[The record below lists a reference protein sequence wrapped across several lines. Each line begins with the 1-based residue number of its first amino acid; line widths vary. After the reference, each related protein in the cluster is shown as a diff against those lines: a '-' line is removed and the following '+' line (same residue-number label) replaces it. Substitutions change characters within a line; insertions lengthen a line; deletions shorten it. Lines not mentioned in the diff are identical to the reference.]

1 MYHVHCPTLGAE
13 VSLPASAIVSMH
25 RTASGTTGYFRC
37 RCGATGVLTVG
48 RLSLEPVMHHP
59 AAHAADR
66 ELVTAGGTTTAA

>member
-1 MYHVHCPTLGAE
+1 VYHVHCPTLGAE
-13 VSLPASAIVSMH
+13 VSLPAPAILSMH

-59 AAHAADR
+59 AAPAVDR
-66 ELVTAGGTTTAA
+66 ELVTAGTTTAA